1 MLRGDAV
8 EAIKVFLDKLHLRKL
23 RNINEAILTLNPR
36 TNVII
41 GENAAGKTTML
52 ESIDILSRGRSFR
65 TNKSEALVKSG
76 EKSFYIGATLG
87 DKNKKLEIEKGKNK
101 TRILI
106 DGKEE
111 KKQSIIAQEIA
122 VQSIH
127 PNSHALIEGAP
138 SERRAYMDWGLFHV
152 EQGFKKEASKYA
164 KILRQR
170 NEALKNK
177 NAEERS
183 WMEELAPV
191 GEKVS
196 ALREDYIGRLQK
208 YIDSNQNYIMPDVE
222 LSFDH
227 ERGWDK
233 DKSFIDALKE
243 RRITDA
249 ERGYTSCGPQNA
261 DIKIKM
267 NNKEAQRICSRGQQK
282 LIANIMLL
290 SQSKDFFE
298 KKGFPSIIL
307 VDDLSAELTL
317 EMQEKV
323 LESLFETKS
332 QIFLTALNDSV
343 LADIL
348 CEMDAN
354 VFHVEHGDITQ

>member
-1 MLRGDAV
+1 M
-8 EAIKVFLDKLHLRKL
+8 FLEKLYLRKI
-23 RNINEAILTLNPR
+23 RNIKEAVLSLNPR

-41 GENAAGKTTML
+41 GENAAGKTTIL

-65 TNKSEALVKSG
+65 TNKIDSLVKNG
-76 EKSFYIGATLG
+76 EKSLYIGATLG
-87 DKNKKLEIEKGKNK
+87 DKKKKLEVDKGKNK
-101 TRILI
+101 TKILI

-111 KKQSIIAQEIA
+111 KKQSTIAQEVA

-138 SERRAYMDWGLFHV
+138 SERRAYLDWGLFHV
-152 EQGFKKEASKYA
+152 EQDFKIEWSKYS

-177 NAEERS
+177 NSEEIT
-183 WMEELAPV
+183 WMRQLGPI
-191 GEKVS
+191 GEKIS
-196 ALREDYIGRLQK
+196 SLRENYINDLQK
-208 YIDSNQNYIMPDVE
+208 YIEINQKHIMPDVE
-222 LSFDH
+222 LKFSY
-227 ERGWDK
+227 EKGWDK
-233 DKSFIDALKE
+233 DKSFLEVLAEKRD
-243 RRITDA
+243 TDL
-249 ERGYTSCGPQNA
+249 EKGYTGCGPQNA
-261 DIKIKM
+261 DIKIVM
-267 NNKEAQRICSRGQQK
+267 NTKEAQKICSRGQQK

-290 SQSKDFFE
+290 SQSKDFFD
-298 KKGFPSIIL
+298 KKKFSSIIL

-323 LESLFETKS
+323 LERLFETKS

-354 VFHVEHGDITQ
+354 VFHVEHGEITQ